1 MTTELFCGGRIYSP
15 MASDATAMAVTDGVV
30 SWIGEDRTGRA
41 LHPGVPVTDLAGSF
55 VAPAF
60 VDTHVHVTDLGLSL
74 IGLDLSHCRSLDD
87 CMRALAEYA
96 AKTSD
101 ALVWGH
107 GWDESEWIERRSPT
121 TSDLDAAAPGRPVY
135 LTRVDSHSAAVSTP
149 LRAAASG
156 IDTAAGFSLQS
167 PLTADAH
174 HLARQTA
181 RAMLTTDTRT
191 RARKA
196 ALDDAAAKGIVA
208 VHECGGPIVSGIDD
222 FRELM
227 DTAHGVEVRGYWG
240 EPVDTAEQARQLLA
254 DTGAHGLAGDI
265 FVDGSLGSRTAW
277 LSSPYADGPGTGV
290 SYLDVDAITAHISA
304 CTAAGVQAG
313 FHVIGDAAVTAAVTA
328 FARVVAELGT
338 PAVAACGHRLDH
350 LSMVTPEQSDLLAS
364 WGVIASVQP
373 LFDSLWGGSEGLYA
387 ARLGA
392 ERGAALHPFAR
403 LASAGVALAF
413 GSDAPVTRLDPWATA
428 RAAVNHH
435 TPGSAVSPRA
445 AFSAATRGAW
455 RAGGV
460 RDGVAGTLVPGAPAS
475 FAVWDVDELVVRAPK
490 DSVQRWSTDPRAGVS
505 PLPSLDASAES
516 PRCSMTVHR
525 GKVIHEQ

>member
-96 AKTSD
+96 AKTSG

-107 GWDESEWIERRSPT
+107 GWDESEWIEHRSPT
-121 TSDLDAAAPGRPVY
+121 TSDLDAAAPGCPVY
-135 LTRVDSHSAAVSTP
+135 LTRVDAHSAAVSTP
-149 LRAAASG
+149 LRAAAPG
-156 IDTAAGFSLQS
+156 IDTASGFSPQS

-174 HLARQTA
+174 HLARLTA
-181 RAMLTTDTRT
+181 RTMLTTDTRT
-191 RARKA
+191 RARRA
-196 ALDDAAAKGIVA
+196 ALDHAAAQGIVS
-208 VHECGGPIVSGIDD
+208 VHECGGPIVSGVDD

-227 DTAHGVEVRGYWG
+227 ATTHGVEVRGYWG
-240 EPVDTAEQARQLLA
+240 ELIDTAEQARQVLA

-277 LSSPYADGPGTGV
+277 LSSPYADDPGTGV
-290 SYLDVDAITAHISA
+290 SYLDVDAITAHIAA
-304 CTAAGVQAG
+304 CTAAGIQAG
-313 FHVIGDAAVTAAVTA
+313 FHVIGDAAVTATVTA
-328 FARVVAELGT
+328 FARVVDEVGT
-338 PAVAACGHRLDH
+338 PAVAACGHRLEH
-350 LSMVTPEQSDLLAS
+350 LSMVRPEQSDLLAS

-373 LFDSLWGGSEGLYA
+373 LFDALWGGSDGLYA